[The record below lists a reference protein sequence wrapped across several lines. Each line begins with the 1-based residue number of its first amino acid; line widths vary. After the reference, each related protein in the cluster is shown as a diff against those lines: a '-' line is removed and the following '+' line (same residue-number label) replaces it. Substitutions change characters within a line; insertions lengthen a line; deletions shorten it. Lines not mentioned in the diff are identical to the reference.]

1 MLHLAIGGFGGP
13 IIFEQLIA
21 DELIKTHLLVLK
33 LKEKAAQFLSIEQ
46 ASWQTI
52 SLSISSRLLTIAP
65 W

>member
-46 ASWQTI
+46 AS
-52 SLSISSRLLTIAP
+52 
-65 W
+65 